1 MAEEDQQGQRLEAMM
16 RCVRLFMPLALFQVA
31 VGAPAWGQVAPAPR
45 WKAAT
50 DSARAWIRVFQEQRH
65 IPGVSVAVGVG
76 GELVWS
82 EGFGFANVEHQV
94 PVTPRTR
101 FRIGSISKS
110 LTAAA
115 IGQLYEQG
123 RLDLDAEVQRYV
135 PSFPGKRWPI
145 TVRQV
150 AGHIAGIRHYRGDE
164 NLSYRRYATVL
175 AGLDIFDDDSLLF
188 EPGTK
193 YSYSSYGWNLLSAV
207 VEAASGES
215 FLAYMQRH
223 VFAPAG
229 MSHTVADV
237 VDSLIPD
244 RTGFYDVRD
253 GGRVV
258 NAPAVDNSYKWAGGG
273 FLSTPEDLVRFAFA
287 HRVPGLMKPET
298 IRVLW
303 TSQRL
308 KSGEET
314 NYGIGWSTRVDS
326 LGHRLVSHSGGSVG
340 GNSLLLIHP
349 ESQVVV
355 AIVANVSSAGYRD
368 LPLRIGELFAAE
380 AGRE

>member
-1 MAEEDQQGQRLEAMM
+1 M

-31 VGAPAWGQVAPAPR
+31 VGAPASGQVAPAPR

-50 DSARAWIRVFQEQRH
+50 DSARAWIRAFQEQRH

-82 EGFGFANVEHQV
+82 EGFGFANVEHRV

-145 TVRQV
+145 TVRHV

-164 NLSYRRYATVL
+164 SLSYRRYATVL

-215 FLAYMQRH
+215 FLAYMRRH
-223 VFAPAG
+223 VFEPAG

-287 HRVPGLMKPET
+287 HRAPGLMKPET
-298 IRVLW
+298 VRALW

-308 KSGEET
+308 RSGEET
-314 NYGIGWSTRVDS
+314 NYGIGWQTRVDS

-349 ESQVVV
+349 ELQVVV